1 LKDPHFLIY
10 FEAMKRISCCIFD
23 MDGTLTRTNELI
35 FATFNHIA
43 GRYVGRTYT
52 PDEIIKMFGPPEE
65 IAVQRIVTPSQYTA
79 AMDDFITFYSDNHNV
94 LATLHEGIPELL
106 AYLHD
111 RGVLLAV
118 FTGKGRTTTLITLEK
133 FGIKKYFDMI
143 VSGSDVK
150 KHKPSG
156 EGITNVIRAF
166 GLPPEEVLM
175 VGDAV
180 ADVRAAQEAG
190 VPVAAVLWD
199 SYGIEHL
206 RSMELKYMFHDVA
219 ELFGWIRTKI
229 PVDGARTH

>member
-1 LKDPHFLIY
+1 
-10 FEAMKRISCCIFD
+10 MKRISCCIFD
-23 MDGTLTRTNELI
+23 MDGTLTRTNDLI
-35 FATFNHIA
+35 FATFNHI
-43 GRYVGRTYT
+43 GMRYGGRTYT
-52 PDEIIKMFGPPEE
+52 PEEIIKMFGPPEE
-65 IAVQRIVTPSQYTA
+65 IAVERIVGPSRYPDA
-79 AMDDFITFYSDNHNV
+79 IKEFIGYYSANHNTM
-94 LATLHEGIPELL
+94 ATLHAGIPELL

-111 RGVLLAV
+111 RGVVLAV

-143 VSGSDVK
+143 VTGSDVK

-180 ADVRAAQEAG
+180 ADVHAAQEAG

-199 SYGIEHL
+199 SYGIERL
-206 RSMELKYMFHDVA
+206 RTMDLKYMFHDVP
-219 ELFGWIRTKI
+219 EFFSWIRAI
-229 PVDGARTH
+229 VPADGARPH